1 MDYQVE
7 IKEASE
13 DLNRLEKTN
22 KDLKGRDRMR
32 FLRLL
37 KSGEASSQI
46 QAGRMIG
53 LKLRQSQRL
62 WQRYRTA
69 GFAEFSKSRYAGR
82 QSKITEAEK
91 QILAERLKE
100 DDVQSL
106 RDAQEYLGREFGV
119 QYTIGGVSN
128 LFQQMKIKL
137 KTGRPRHYRQDK
149 EAMEAFKK
157 NSRFG

>member
-7 IKEASE
+7 IKEAIE
-13 DLNRLEKTN
+13 DLSRLEKTT
-22 KDLKGRDRMR
+22 KDLKGRDRIR

-69 GFAEFSKSRYAGR
+69 GFEEFIKSRYEGR
-82 QSKITEAEK
+82 QSKLTEDEK

-100 DDVQSL
+100 DDVKSL
-106 RDAQEYLGREFGV
+106 QQAQEYLALEFGV
-119 QYTIGGVSN
+119 HYTIGGVSN

-137 KTGRPRHYRQDK
+137 KTGRPRNYRQDK
-149 EAMEAFKK
+149 EETEAFKK
-157 NSRFG
+157 NAGLG